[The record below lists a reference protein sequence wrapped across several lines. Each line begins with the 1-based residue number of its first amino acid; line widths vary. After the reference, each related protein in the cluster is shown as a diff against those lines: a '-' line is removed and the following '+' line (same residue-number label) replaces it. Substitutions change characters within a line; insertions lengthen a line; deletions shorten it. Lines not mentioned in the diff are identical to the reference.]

1 MLHEGH
7 DAMSKEPT
15 RVLVIDDDELVRCG
29 IAYMLDRLGHHAIL
43 IDSGTAALRQ
53 IDALEFDI
61 VLCDLM
67 MPGMDGLETIRRLKR
82 VTSAPIVAMSGGGR
96 MVEAGRALKAA
107 SKLGIDATLEKPF
120 GPRELGACLDLFLA
134 TLEPRMVLT

>member
-1 MLHEGH
+1 
-7 DAMSKEPT
+7 MSADKT

-29 IAYMLDRLGHHAIL
+29 VAYMLDRLGLVATL
-43 IDSGTAALRQ
+43 VDSGAAALAK
-53 IDALEFDI
+53 IEEEDFDI

-82 VTSAPIVAMSGGGR
+82 ATSAPIIAMSGGGR

-107 SKLGIDATLEKPF
+107 GKHGIDATLEKPF
-120 GPRELGACLDLFLA
+120 GPRELGACLELFLA
-134 TLEPRMVLT
+134 RLERGVVLT